1 MTIRVAMCAC
11 AVARHNEKRVKLG
24 KINRTALLSFLSMV
38 AACSQPPSMITGSSV
53 DSSEYSH
60 LDCEGL
66 GKEQRRVKSELDQ
79 SQRLQRMY
87 VAGDIASVLLVG
99 VPPTAVTGSNN
110 TAIARQKGELIAIGR
125 SLRLKQCPG
134 APKEDPWKVNDENAL
149 QRLEGLLQ

>member
-1 MTIRVAMCAC
+1 MIEVRS
-11 AVARHNEKRVKLG
+11 LW
-24 KINRTALLSFLSMV
+24 LLAAFFTM

-66 GKEQRRVKSELDQ
+66 TREQSRVKSDLDQ

>member
-1 MTIRVAMCAC
+1 M
-11 AVARHNEKRVKLG
+11 
-24 KINRTALLSFLSMV
+24 

-53 DSSEYSH
+53 DSSEYSQ

-66 GKEQRRVKSELDQ
+66 GEEQNRVKSELDQ

-110 TAIARQKGELIAIGR
+110 TAIARYKGELIAIGR
-125 SLRLKQCPG
+125 SLRLKQCLG
-134 APKEDPWKVNDENAL
+134 APTEDTGQVTDENVF

>member
-1 MTIRVAMCAC
+1 MIEVRGIWL
-11 AVARHNEKRVKLG
+11 LG
-24 KINRTALLSFLSMV
+24 AFSMM

-60 LDCEGL
+60 LDCEEL
-66 GKEQRRVKSELDQ
+66 GKEQSRVKSELDQ

-110 TAIARQKGELIAIGR
+110 TAIALHKGELIAIGR
-125 SLRLKQCPG
+125 SLRLKQCLG
-134 APKEDPWKVNDENAL
+134 APKEDPGQITDENAL

>member
-1 MTIRVAMCAC
+1 MNQTLC
-11 AVARHNEKRVKLG
+11 KW
-24 KINRTALLSFLSMV
+24 LLSVFFVMS
-38 AACSQPPSMITGSSV
+38 ACSQPPSMITGSSV

-66 GKEQRRVKSELDQ
+66 GKEQSRVKSELDQ

-110 TAIARQKGELIAIGR
+110 TAIARHKGELIAIGR
-125 SLRLKQCPG
+125 SLRLKQCLG
-134 APKEDPWKVNDENAL
+134 APKEDPGQIPDESAL